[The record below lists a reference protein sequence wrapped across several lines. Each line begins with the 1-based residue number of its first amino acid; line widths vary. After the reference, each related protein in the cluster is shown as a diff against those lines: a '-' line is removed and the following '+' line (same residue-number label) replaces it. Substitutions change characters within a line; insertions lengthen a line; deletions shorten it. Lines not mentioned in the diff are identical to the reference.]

1 MGCRGPKEWDI
12 RVICSPLSAVYV
24 LPLLSPIPV
33 LQSAA
38 SVFPV
43 WPYRLIVSWQCNGNS
58 GLAVG
63 GGISFPS
70 PGLQLSRSRT
80 LRAEMDGL
88 SCLVG
93 ALEVFPSTL
102 RAHCI
107 QAIIPA

>member
-1 MGCRGPKEWDI
+1 MGYPSYLLP
-12 RVICSPLSAVYV
+12 VICYLL

-38 SVFPV
+38 SVFLV
-43 WPYRLIVSWQCNGNS
+43 WPHRLIVSWQCNGNS

-63 GGISFPS
+63 GGTSFPS
-70 PGLQLSRSRT
+70 PGLQLSTTRT
-80 LRAEMDGL
+80 LRAELDCL

-102 RAHCI
+102 GAHCI
-107 QAIIPA
+107 QANIPA